1 VNDAAGLQ
9 VWTDR
14 SGARVPVTRIQSFA
28 GPAHCSWQS
37 ITFLV
42 LDAGGGGA
50 ASKKQQQFLRD
61 PDGELAEFERGRFRA
76 HTALPGRA
84 HDTGLSRA
92 GRELWLAADGSAAY
106 LVSKSDPS
114 DVERWPA
121 ATQPIGCA

>member
-42 LDAGGGGA
+42 LDAGRVGA

-76 HTALPGRA
+76 HGALPGRVD
-84 HDTGLSRA
+84 DTGFSRD

-121 ATQPIGCA
+121 ATRPVGCA